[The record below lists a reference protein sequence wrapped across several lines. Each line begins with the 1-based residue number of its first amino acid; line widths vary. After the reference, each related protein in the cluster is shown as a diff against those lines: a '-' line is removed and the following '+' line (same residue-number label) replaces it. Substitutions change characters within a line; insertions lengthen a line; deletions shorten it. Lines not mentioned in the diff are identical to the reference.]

1 MVGKMSRHVLN
12 EAQIRQELQGLCLN
26 RSPHVQRW
34 INSTFAHWIIHKAT
48 STVVN
53 VYSVLLEEEKQT
65 RVWKSLL
72 EEERERLLTE
82 VVFFPRETMQ
92 GWAVKRLDEGETVV
106 YLALTLA
113 QSTHY
118 LDIQHWLDFL
128 EDRPARDIR
137 MSVSQVK
144 DAVKKW
150 DDQLKRSKLIGDLK
164 KNATLVFPEW
174 SKHFPGTFLVRL
186 DSALARKNEGDYMG
200 HCTNKFFYRKMHDTE
215 LFSVRSQKT
224 GLPLYTVEADKDLPE
239 RIRKMLRITQIK
251 WRFNE
256 EPLDYYKVK
265 IINAFKA
272 WDSRYDWKP
281 NAWFRLAG
289 LGDIGIGGGLRI
301 LDYMD
306 ILGDRLIAGR
316 NDVGAG
322 GVGRTIWDLDAV
334 DFFHSQ
340 RLSRIHRPPLHG
352 ETVRRVHFLDLE
364 HTPPIDFDAIYRDMG
379 IGAADT
385 AVKVDTNP
393 TNLTNDVVGRIQAP
407 YVWVYPEAKQ
417 TKITEVHGVKPQGR
431 IGTWSANPLVTDQKP
446 TLTLKQL
453 KSRK

>member
-1 MVGKMSRHVLN
+1 MVSKMSRHVLN

-34 INSTFAHWIIHKAT
+34 INSTFAHWVIHEDT
-48 STVVN
+48 SGDTVAA
-53 VYSVLLEEEKQT
+53 YSVILEEEKQT
-65 RVWKSLL
+65 RVWKALL
-72 EEERERLLTE
+72 EDERDRLLVE

-92 GWAVKRLDEGETVV
+92 GWAVKRLDDGENVV
-106 YLALTLA
+106 YLVLTLA
-113 QSTHY
+113 KSTHY
-118 LDIQHWLDFL
+118 LDIQHWMDFL
-128 EDRPARDIR
+128 EERPARDIR

-150 DDQLKRSKLIGDLK
+150 DDQMKRSKLIGDIK
-164 KNATLVFPEW
+164 AEAKRVFPEW
-174 SKHFPGTFLVRL
+174 RHHFPGTFLVHL
-186 DSALARKNEGDYMG
+186 ATAKARKNEGDYMG
-200 HCTNKFFYRKMHDTE
+200 HCTNKWFYQNMLDTN
-215 LFSVRSQKT
+215 LYSVRSEKT
-224 GLPLYTVEADKDLPE
+224 GLPLYTVEVQKDDPE
-239 RIRKMLRITQIK
+239 RIRKTLSIKQIK

-281 NAWFRLAG
+281 SAWLRLAG
-289 LGDIGIGGGLRI
+289 MDGIGIGGGLRI

-306 ILGDRLIAGR
+306 ILGGRAIAGR
-316 NDVGAG
+316 NDVGIG
-322 GVGRTIWDLDAV
+322 TGRTIWDPEAV

-340 RLSRIHRPPLHG
+340 RLSRIHRPPRHG
-352 ETVRRVHFLDLE
+352 ETARRVHFLDLE
-364 HTPPIDFDAIYRDMG
+364 YTRPVDFDAMLLGVTNGTED
-379 IGAADT
+379 AAFRT
-385 AVKVDTNP
+385 ETSPSNVTNSV
-393 TNLTNDVVGRIQAP
+393 LGKIQAP
-407 YVWVYPEAKQ
+407 YVWVNPEAKP

-446 TLTLKQL
+446 TLTFKQL